1 MAKNLVIVESPSKA
15 KTIEKILGSNYEV
28 LASVGHCID
37 LPKNTIGIDIEN
49 DFKPEYKIIKG
60 KKEILEKLKEK
71 SKLANKVFLASDL
84 DREGE
89 AIAWHI
95 SNYIKQ
101 DSKVKRIEFNEITK
115 TAISNAIRHPRDINT
130 NLVNSQQ
137 ARRLLDRLV
146 GYKISPLLWPIVGRN
161 ASAGRVQSV
170 ALKLVCDLEEEIKNF
185 VSQKYFE
192 IDILINKVIKLNLSQ
207 IGEEKIEKI
216 FDEKVFKKAMKDL
229 DNSKVMIDE
238 IKISKKSQKPPV
250 VFKTSTLQQL
260 ASSYLGFNATK
271 TMRIAQ
277 SLYEGLNIGGESKGL
292 ITYMRTDSIRIS
304 DEAKFEAKKYIEI
317 NYGKE
322 YVGNYFVPGNKNIQ
336 DAHEGIRPTDINLTP
351 EYLQQYLSNDEYKL
365 YKLIWDRFLV
375 SQFANVKYDQMQIS
389 ASKDE
394 YIFKGNI
401 NKITFDGYYKVF
413 KSEDMIQT
421 GDFPELNE
429 NVEYPIDEILTK
441 TGDTKPPARY
451 SEATLIKKLESLGIG
466 RPSTYASIIDAIK
479 EKNYVEIVEKRL
491 IPTVFGKEVKTL
503 LENNFKHIMNVK
515 FTAGME
521 GKLDDVA
528 TGKTLWVDLLKEF
541 YNHLTN
547 EMDKY
552 KQKVDELKNKVIYT
566 DMECSNGNG
575 KMVLKSGSFGK
586 YIVCELDNKD
596 KISIQGIELT
606 EEDLKNEVV
615 QIKDK
620 VMELMEIKK
629 GMKTD
634 MITPNGKQ
642 YLLKVGRFG
651 EYLESE
657 DYANDN
663 LRRTLTK
670 DLKAKIKKGTLKPEN
685 GVYKLK
691 EYFDKLDNEND
702 KILEL
707 AGKCEK
713 CGREFTI
720 KQGRFGK
727 FLACSGYPECENIKK
742 IPKLDGEI
750 KKTTKKTTTKRTT
763 TKKTTTK
770 KTKTT
775 KTAKKTTTKKK

>member
-216 FDEKVFKKAMKDL
+216 FDEKVFKKAMKDI

-479 EKNYVEIVEKRL
+479 EKKYVEIVEKRL

-750 KKTTKKTTTKRTT
+750 KKTTKKTTTK
-763 TKKTTTK
+763 KTTTK